1 MSAITQ
7 HFPGSRWWK
16 FDFHTHTPA
25 SLDYRG
31 DKAITPEA
39 WLSDY
44 RNAGMNAVIVTDHNT
59 GGWIDTLK
67 IALEQLKAQD
77 AGWQDFTI
85 FPGMEITCNGGVHLI
100 AILDT
105 DKTTADIDA
114 LRGAVEY
121 KGTAGDSDGVTSL
134 SVEQVIDKIHDVGGV
149 AIAAHIDQ
157 PKGLLESIKDSNTRL
172 PILQKLDAVEVV
184 ENTHAD
190 LGLLNSNFSRLA
202 HVIGSDS
209 HHPNKVG
216 RAYTWIKLSKPNLD
230 GLKLALLDAEIAI
243 RRSDESA
250 QSPQTLPSHWI
261 QSLTLENLHLRRN
274 GHGELKIKFNPAY
287 NAVIG
292 GRGSGKSTLI
302 ECLRL
307 TLARDGELDALG
319 DESIKRNFDDFKQIY
334 STRDKPGMMLNE
346 TKLIAEVVKGNGD
359 FEERYQYIW
368 QKSALGNFDSVVIR
382 WDGSSWQETGLDAQ
396 QARDLF
402 PVKVFSQKQILAL
415 AKNPQSLLSY
425 IDDSIREQ
433 KNAWQT
439 QFEQLKQNL
448 LAARLRVRGLKN
460 ELKKKPAMQLQYQE
474 ASRKAQAFSNAN
486 FGVLLKTYQRANQQK
501 RALDDFYQLLINDIE
516 ALQAGVDA
524 AQNLPLTDLTQFVL
538 GTPSEIQAHKA
549 ALTVKD
555 QLVQDYQ
562 AVVSLVNKMK
572 SSLEQAVQTQALSP
586 WSQENRAAIDAY
598 MQETQRLKGLG
609 IGSAGEAAQA
619 VALEDSLRKQ
629 LEQMQTY
636 EKALT
641 EAENEVEQFEK
652 LLTEHRSQ
660 LTQIRQTFINEKL
673 LGNDLIKVSLR
684 SMGDVKDAV
693 KKFRSLLKLP
703 ESGFEGSIWSEDES
717 GLPDSGILVDLEKS
731 KRADDFVSS
740 LAAMKIEIYKRN
752 KQVLSTSLDGR
763 LLKRIE
769 SLADEDFDGLA
780 WWYPEDEVMLEY
792 RPATNKAWKPLNQA
806 SAGQKTAAMLS
817 FLLVQSNEP
826 LILDQP
832 EDDLDNALVSELIVA
847 QLRKNKVHRQL
858 IIITHNANIVVNADA
873 EQVIT
878 MKFDGQI
885 SVESSGG
892 LQETPVREAICR
904 VMEGGAIA
912 FKQRY
917 QRILKDL
924 ESTRHA

>member
-1 MSAITQ
+1 MGTITQ
-7 HFPGSRWWK
+7 YFPGSRWWK

-31 DKAITPEA
+31 DKAITAEA
-39 WLSDY
+39 WLCDY
-44 RNAGMNAVIVTDHNT
+44 RNAGMDAVIVTDHNT
-59 GGWIDTLK
+59 GGWVNSLK
-67 IALEQLKAQD
+67 TALEQLKVRDQT
-77 AGWQDFTI
+77 WQYFTI
-85 FPGMEITCNGGVHLI
+85 FPGMEISCNGGVHLI

-105 DKTTADIDA
+105 DKTSEDIDA
-114 LRGAVEY
+114 LRGAVGY
-121 KGTAGDSDGVTSL
+121 KDTVGDSDGVTSL
-134 SVEQVIDKIHDVGGV
+134 SVEQVIDKIHDIGGI

-157 PKGLLESIKDSNTRL
+157 PKGLLESIKDHNTRL
-172 PILQKLDAVEVV
+172 PILQKLDAVEVIDM
-184 ENTHAD
+184 TYAD
-190 LGLLNSNFSRLA
+190 LALLDERFSHLA
-202 HVIGSDS
+202 RVLGSDS

-216 RAYTWIKLSKPNLD
+216 CAYTWIKLSKPNLD
-230 GLKLALLDAEIAI
+230 GLKLALLDKEVAI

-274 GHGELKIKFNPAY
+274 GFGALVMDFNPSY

-307 TLARDGELDALG
+307 TLARDAELDALG
-319 DESIKRNFDDFKQIY
+319 DESIKRNFEEFKQVY

-346 TKLIAEVVKGNGD
+346 TRLIAEVVKGCGE
-359 FEERYQYIW
+359 FEERYQYVW
-368 QKSALGNFDSVVIR
+368 QKNAFGNFGVAVIR
-382 WDGSSWQETGLDAQ
+382 WDGSKWQETGLDDQ

-425 IDDSIREQ
+425 IDDSIRER
-433 KNAWQT
+433 KDAWQA
-439 QFEQLKQNL
+439 QFDLLKQNL

-460 ELKKKPAMQLQYQE
+460 ELKKKPAMQLEYQE
-474 ASRKAQAFSNAN
+474 ASRKAHAFSNAN
-486 FGVLLKTYQRANQQK
+486 FGDLLKTYQRANQQK
-501 RALDDFYQLLINDIE
+501 RALDDFYQLLSNDIE
-516 ALQAGVDA
+516 ALQTGVEA

-538 GTPSEIQAHKA
+538 ETPSEIQAHKS
-549 ALTVKD
+549 ALVVKD

-562 AVVSLVNKMK
+562 TIVALVNKMK
-572 SSLEQAVQTQALSP
+572 ASLEQGVQTQSS
-586 WSQENRAAIDAY
+586 SQWNIENQSVIDAY
-598 MQETQRLKGLG
+598 MQETQRLKELG

-619 VALEDSLRKQ
+619 VALEDRLRKQ
-629 LEQMQTY
+629 LEQMQAH
-636 EKALT
+636 EQALT
-641 EAENEVEQFEK
+641 EAENEVGQAEK
-652 LLTEHRSQ
+652 LLTEHRTR
-660 LTQIRQTFINEKL
+660 LTQIRQEFIDDKL
-673 LGNDLIKVSLR
+673 QDNDLIKVSLC

-693 KKFRSLLKLP
+693 KKFRILLRLP
-703 ESGFEGSIWSEDES
+703 ESGFEGSIWSEDEN
-717 GLPDSGILVDLEKS
+717 GIPDSGILVDLANS
-731 KRADDFVSS
+731 KMPASLNSSS
-740 LAAMKIEIYKRN
+740 LFDMKAAIYNRN
-752 KQVLSTSLDGR
+752 KQVLTTSLDGR
-763 LLKRIE
+763 LLKRLE
-769 SLADEDFDGLA
+769 PLTDEDFDGLA
-780 WWYPEDEVMLEY
+780 WWYPEDEVLLEY
-792 RPATNKAWKPLNQA
+792 RPASNKPWKPLNQA

-847 QLRKNKVHRQL
+847 QLRKNKAHRQL

-885 SVESSGG
+885 GVDSSGG
-892 LQETPVREAICR
+892 LQETPVRQAICR
-904 VMEGGAIA
+904 VMEGGEIA

-924 ESTRHA
+924 EVVR

>member
-31 DKAITPEA
+31 DKAITPEV

-44 RNAGMNAVIVTDHNT
+44 RNAGMDAVIVTDHNT
-59 GGWIDTLK
+59 GGWIDALK
-67 IALEQLKAQD
+67 TALEQLKDQD
-77 AGWQDFTI
+77 DAWRDFTI
-85 FPGMEITCNGGVHLI
+85 FPGMEISCNGGVHLI

-105 DKTTADIDA
+105 DKTSADIDA
-114 LRGAVEY
+114 LRGAVGY

-134 SVEQVIDKIHDVGGV
+134 SVEQVIGKIHDVGGI

-157 PKGLLESIKDSNTRL
+157 PKGLLERIKDSNTRL
-172 PILQKLDAVEVV
+172 AILQKLDAVEVIDSSY
-184 ENTHAD
+184 AD
-190 LGLLNSNFSRLA
+190 LALLDGAFSHLA
-202 HVIGSDS
+202 RVLGSDS
-209 HHPNKVG
+209 HHPDKVG

-230 GLKLALLDAEIAI
+230 GLKLALLDVEIAI
-243 RRSDESA
+243 RRSDESM
-250 QSPQTLPSHWI
+250 QSPQTFPSHWI
-261 QSLTLENLHLRRN
+261 QSLILENLHLRRN
-274 GHGELKIKFNPAY
+274 GHGALKIYFNPAY

-307 TLARDGELDALG
+307 ALARDGELDALG
-319 DESIKRNFDDFKQIY
+319 DESIKRNFEEFKQVY

-346 TKLIAEVVKGNGD
+346 TRLIAEVVKGKGEL
-359 FEERYQYIW
+359 EERYQYVW
-368 QKSALGNFDSVVIR
+368 QKSTLGYFGVAVSR
-382 WDGSSWQETGLDAQ
+382 WDGSRWQETGLDAQ

-415 AKNPQSLLSY
+415 AKSPQSLLSY

-433 KNAWQT
+433 KDTWQT
-439 QFEQLKQNL
+439 QFEQLKQKL

-460 ELKKKPAMQLQYQE
+460 ELKKKPAMQLEYQE

-486 FGVLLKTYQRANQQK
+486 FGDLLKTYQRANQQK
-501 RALDDFYQLLINDIE
+501 RALDDFYQLLSNDIE
-516 ALQAGVDA
+516 ALQAGVEA

-538 GTPSEIQAHKA
+538 ETPSEIQAHQA
-549 ALTVKD
+549 ALAVKD

-562 AVVSLVNKMK
+562 TVVSLVNKMK
-572 SSLEQAVQTQALSP
+572 SSLEQVVQTQASSP
-586 WSQENRAAIDAY
+586 WNQENQAAIDAY
-598 MQETQRLKGLG
+598 MQETQRLKELG

-619 VALEDSLRKQ
+619 VALEDRLRKQ
-629 LEQMQTY
+629 LEQMQAY
-636 EKALT
+636 EQTLA
-641 EAENEVEQFEK
+641 EAENEVGQAEK
-652 LLTEHRSQ
+652 LLTEHRSL

-673 LGNDLIKVSLR
+673 QGNDLIKVSLS
-684 SMGDVKDAV
+684 SMGDVKDSI
-693 KKFRSLLKLP
+693 KKFRNLLKLP
-703 ESGFEGSIWSEDES
+703 ESGFEGSIWSEDEN
-717 GLPDSGILVDLEKS
+717 GIPNSGILVDLANS
-731 KRADDFVSS
+731 KLAGSLQRS
-740 LAAMKIEIYKRN
+740 LADMKAAIYNRN
-752 KQVLSTSLDGR
+752 KQELTTSLDGR
-763 LLKRIE
+763 LLKRLE
-769 SLADEDFDGLA
+769 PLTDEDFDGLA
-780 WWYPEDEVMLEY
+780 WWYPEDEVVLEY
-792 RPATNKAWKPLNQA
+792 RPASNKPWKPLNQA

-858 IIITHNANIVVNADA
+858 VIITHNANIVVNADA

-885 SVESSGG
+885 GVESSGG
-892 LQETPVREAICR
+892 LQETPVRQAICR
-904 VMEGGAIA
+904 VMEGGEIA

-924 ESTRHA
+924 EVIR